1 MSKEDDMEKSLT
13 LVKIGYAIGALGGEF
28 NDFEGFENLPNEDL
42 TGLLELIN
50 NATAGIKDLKTKI
63 SNTNCKTD
71 NTSKETLQ

>member
-1 MSKEDDMEKSLT
+1 MDDIEKACILI
-13 LVKIGYAIGALGGEF
+13 KLGCATGKLGEEF
-28 NDFEGFENLPNEDL
+28 CNFEGFENLPNEDL